1 MFACLISSLL
11 SPWLWLTL
19 FLLLPSPVSPPLLI
33 SQKIIFLLTFFSGC
47 SCTYGYKKL
56 RGLFE
61 QANLFTASILPSI
74 WTHDNSSRSGQRM
87 VKVIS
92 SCEQLSPGEEGT

>member
-33 SQKIIFLLTFFSGC
+33 SQKTIFLLTFFLDAAVPMDINNYVAYLNKPTCLQLQYRPASGHMTIPLEVD
-47 SCTYGYKKL
+47 S
-56 RGLFE
+56 E
-61 QANLFTASILPSI
+61 
-74 WTHDNSSRSGQRM
+74 W
-87 VKVIS
+87 
-92 SCEQLSPGEEGT
+92 